1 MSLVNDMLLDLDE
14 RKSSAAER
22 SELMPEPAPLAT
34 GNFWG
39 KLTLVFAGGL
49 LIAGSAFTFRLL
61 TDPVE
66 PSSPVSET
74 TAEPVAVGLSSQ
86 LQTNQRAGA
95 PVDDKIGRQPED
107 HASPEAAAAE
117 EAQVE
122 ATSAPVPETVAAPS
136 AVVAPLLHAAE
147 RALAEDRLTQPPVD
161 NAFAYY
167 RHVFLLDPGNAD
179 ARAGIV
185 RIQQRYRQIIEA
197 AIERKDWASGRT
209 YLQRAQLVGV
219 PRFQL
224 ASLGAAL
231 DQLQSEQSASES
243 IEESDKELAAAAI
256 ETQPLPRSDEQA
268 NLPEQREASAQGTM
282 SLSWRSREASAL
294 RQANNYLN
302 RGQRMAAVQTLTDV
316 VEAYPRAESAA
327 MMLFDLQLQAGNL
340 AEAQRLQN
348 LAQSSTLRTYYRA
361 KLLSNAGQH
370 AEALKVLE
378 QSSPSGA
385 AQEAYQALQAALYQ
399 RFGQYDQ
406 SVRIYQQLVQLD
418 RRQPNYWLGLGVGTE
433 ALGKRSQALHAFTAA
448 AQLAPDDPSVSSY
461 IKQRIQALSD

>member
-22 SELMPEPAPLAT
+22 SELMPEPAPPAT
-34 GNFWG
+34 GGFWG
-39 KLTLVFAGGL
+39 KLTLVFACGFL
-49 LIAGSAFTFRLL
+49 VAGSAFTFRLL

-66 PSSPVSET
+66 PTSPVSET
-74 TAEPVAVGLSSQ
+74 TTEPAAVLHSSQ

-95 PVDDKIGRQPED
+95 PADDNIGRQSEE
-107 HASPEAAAAE
+107 HAGPEAVAAE

-122 ATSAPVPETVAAPS
+122 ATSATASEPVATPS

-147 RALAEDRLTQPPVD
+147 QALAEDRLTQPPVD

-179 ARAGIV
+179 AQAGIE
-185 RIQQRYRQIIEA
+185 RIQQRYRQMIEA
-197 AIERKDWASGRT
+197 AIDRKDWASGRT
-209 YLQRAQLVGV
+209 YLQRAQLVGM

-224 ASLGAAL
+224 VDLGVAL
-231 DQLQSEQSASES
+231 SQLRSGQASES
-243 IEESDKELAAAAI
+243 IEKSDSELAAAAI
-256 ETQPLPRSDEQA
+256 ETQPLPRSEPTSP
-268 NLPEQREASAQGTM
+268 LEPREAGEQGTM

-316 VEAYPRAESAA
+316 VETYPRAESAA

-418 RRQPNYWLGLGVGTE
+418 RRQPNYWLGLGVATE
-433 ALGKRSQALHAFTAA
+433 ALGQRSQALHAFTAA
-448 AQLAPDDPSVSSY
+448 AQLAPDDPAVSNY